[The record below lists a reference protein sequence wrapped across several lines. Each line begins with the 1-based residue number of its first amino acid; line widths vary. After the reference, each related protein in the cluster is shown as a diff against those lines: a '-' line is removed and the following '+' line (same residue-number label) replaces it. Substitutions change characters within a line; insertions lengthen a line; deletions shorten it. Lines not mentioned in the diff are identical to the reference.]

1 MRLSVASALRAL
13 LNIELP
19 LEARPPMPSPLGLCN
34 NTLIIS
40 STPLASQIQVKTVW
54 SMAEA

>member
-1 MRLSVASALRAL
+1 M
-13 LNIELP
+13 ELP
-19 LEARPPMPSPLGLCN
+19 LEASPPMPSPLGLCSK
-34 NTLIIS
+34 TLIIS

>member
-1 MRLSVASALRAL
+1 M
-13 LNIELP
+13 ELP
-19 LEARPPMPSPLGLCN
+19 LEARPPMPSPLGLCS